1 MANIKQ
7 QDITKKTDA
16 DLKKELAGNREALRQ
31 FRFGAA
37 GSKTKNVKESANRRK
52 VVARILTELN
62 ARKNKVK

>member
-7 QDITKKTDA
+7 QDITKKTDV
-16 DLKKELAGNREALRQ
+16 DLKKELADNREALRQ

-62 ARKNKVK
+62 ARKKQS